1 MLQIMLCGAHDVGE
15 VSRAFSEVVRDF
27 GAEPWFYQEGKIL
40 HINSSTST
48 WVQNSIATVDRVDV
62 CVFVVLNQYG
72 DITWNRELRRAL
84 EVGKPFIVLALQS
97 ALTRYNTLLH
107 SLVDTGAVRSED
119 DRKMVDLFRLISTD
133 FELTVTPFEYATFK
147 DVARGALS
155 ALFEE
160 GARMLQ
166 ARNARGALLQAL
178 GSQADLR
185 QSQVSELISLACDDY
200 ESDKLARKTAVRRLA
215 AAGVRD
221 EELVLDLARSREQ
234 GVQRLAFD
242 LMPQLIPIPIS
253 QDLISELAT
262 VVSQSDDV
270 GISRRFIS
278 FVGEIDP
285 LSLDVVFRAVGV
297 NEEGNRRRAYEAVE
311 QHAVEIREA
320 WGDERLRTFLDEC
333 EAKSAGLVRWV
344 VRLRQMRESLG
355 EGDPNNEDGR

>member
-1 MLQIMLCGAHDVGE
+1 
-15 VSRAFSEVVRDF
+15 
-27 GAEPWFYQEGKIL
+27 
-40 HINSSTST
+40 
-48 WVQNSIATVDRVDV
+48 
-62 CVFVVLNQYG
+62 
-72 DITWNRELRRAL
+72 
-84 EVGKPFIVLALQS
+84 
-97 ALTRYNTLLH
+97 
-107 SLVDTGAVRSED
+107 
-119 DRKMVDLFRLISTD
+119 MVDLFRLISTD